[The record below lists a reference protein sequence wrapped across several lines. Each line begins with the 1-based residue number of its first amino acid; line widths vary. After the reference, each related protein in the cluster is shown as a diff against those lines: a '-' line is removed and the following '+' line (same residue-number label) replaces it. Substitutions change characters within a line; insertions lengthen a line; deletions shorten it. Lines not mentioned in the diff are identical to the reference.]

1 MPSNL
6 GTIAKAYATPV
17 NINEY
22 NPGELPTILDLYV
35 LTYDKDSK
43 LSTASLV
50 TVLNCVGYCATDFL
64 LISSFVS
71 PSPPPVAASAF
82 ENANEPLTVS
92 WSVESNPD
100 PKKLT
105 EPELNIVKDC
115 TETLDEARPPT
126 KYSTV
131 KVVFEGAIP

>member
-43 LSTASLV
+43 LNTASSLIKNNLS
-50 TVLNCVGYCATDFL
+50 TYLQNCVYQKKKKKGERSTCWEPTGWYKWIILSLTIQFYVLKFRRKVNDIMSFCTSYFL
-64 LISSFVS
+64 CITIF
-71 PSPPPVAASAF
+71 
-82 ENANEPLTVS
+82 
-92 WSVESNPD
+92 
-100 PKKLT
+100 
-105 EPELNIVKDC
+105 
-115 TETLDEARPPT
+115 
-126 KYSTV
+126 
-131 KVVFEGAIP
+131 